1 MGEGPVLDRMARSE
15 DRFPSPF
22 VGLKE
27 MARILKVHPMT
38 LYRLAKQKRI
48 SYIRVGAK
56 YLFHPERMVE
66 DLVEKTRAENV
77 SQQGIARHWK
87 P

>member
-1 MGEGPVLDRMARSE
+1 MGEGPVLDRMARPE

-38 LYRLAKQKRI
+38 LYRLARNKQV
-48 SYIRVGAK
+48 SYIRVGVK
-56 YLFHPERMVE
+56 YRFSPDSMVDE
-66 DLVEKTRAENV
+66 LIRKTVRNN
-77 SQQGIARHWK
+77 K